1 MSVVKDTIQAMREV
15 LLLSEKVDKA
25 GTLLSELAKEVREH
39 DRRLIRIETMVEMAT
54 GTSKKINRKLE
65 KK

>member
-54 GTSKKINRKLE
+54 GTSNTSNKKLE